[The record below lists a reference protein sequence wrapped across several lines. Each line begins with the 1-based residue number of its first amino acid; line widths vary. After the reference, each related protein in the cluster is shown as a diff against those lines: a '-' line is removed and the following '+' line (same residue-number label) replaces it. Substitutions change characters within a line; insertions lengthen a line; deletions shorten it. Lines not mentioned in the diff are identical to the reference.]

1 MSEEMAD
8 APSETIMLVAAAKK
22 HYFVESDGG
31 LFLINLQGLPPTT
44 E

>member
-8 APSETIMLVAAAKK
+8 APSETIMLVAAKK